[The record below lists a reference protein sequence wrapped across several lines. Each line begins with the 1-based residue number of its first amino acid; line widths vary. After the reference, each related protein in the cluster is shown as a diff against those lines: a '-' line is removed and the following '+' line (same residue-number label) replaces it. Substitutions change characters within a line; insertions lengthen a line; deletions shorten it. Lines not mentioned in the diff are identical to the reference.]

1 MCRQKRRV
9 ADDDQEDLLAGDRH
23 AHEGGFVDEPSEL
36 STYCVEN
43 DELPLLVDVAR
54 YEVYAVLQELVH
66 DHPLPKVCQHEL
78 EGGSD
83 DHALQVEGLRRRA
96 MEGHTSGA
104 ASRTSPL
111 RS

>member
-54 YEVYAVLQELVH
+54 YEVYAVLQELR
-66 DHPLPKVCQHEL
+66 PLRGL
-78 EGGSD
+78 NLRGG
-83 DHALQVEGLRRRA
+83 RRR
-96 MEGHTSGA
+96 
-104 ASRTSPL
+104 RTGTTHGS
-111 RS
+111 